1 MRRNF
6 AQIVTLGL
14 ALGGFSSLGY
24 AADDKSSSLAEAAQ
38 NPIASMI
45 SLPFQNN
52 TYFGIGPDNT
62 TANALLIQPVY
73 PVSLNKDWNV
83 IGRAIVPLIYVEG
96 FSATDPQVPNAQ
108 FNVDSTFGLGDINL
122 TPYFSPKKLLDLG
135 GGKFTWGVGPS
146 LTLNSSTSADIGSE
160 KWSAG
165 PAAVGVFMKKPWVAG
180 ALVRQLWSFA
190 GSDDRDEVNQFLLQ
204 PFVNYNLQKGWYLVS
219 SPVITANWQKD
230 SSNRWS
236 IPLGGGVGRI
246 FKIGKQPVNAQIQG
260 FYNVAEP
267 DFGDDWSLRFQFT
280 FLFPK

>member
-1 MRRNF
+1 MKRNVARTLTMGF
-6 AQIVTLGL
+6 ALS
-14 ALGGFSSLGY
+14 ALSSPGY
-24 AADDKSSSLAEAAQ
+24 VAETKTGDLAEAAQ

-52 TYFGIGPDNT
+52 TYFGIGPDDI

-73 PVSLNKDWNV
+73 PISLSKDWNV
-83 IGRAIVPLIYVEG
+83 IARAIIPLIYVEG
-96 FSATDPQVPNAQ
+96 FHATNPEVPNAQ
-108 FNVDSTFGLGDINL
+108 IAVDSTFGLGDINL

-146 LTLNSSTSADIGSE
+146 LTLNSSTSAEIGSE

-190 GSDDRDEVNQFLLQ
+190 GSDDREDVSQFLLQ
-204 PFVNYNLQKGWYLVS
+204 PFVNYNLSKGWYLAS
-219 SPVITANWQKD
+219 SPVITANWKKD

-236 IPLGGGVGRI
+236 VPLGGGFGRI
-246 FKIGKQPVNAQIQG
+246 FKIGKQPVNAQVQA
-260 FYNVAEP
+260 FYDVAKP
-267 DFGDDWSLRFQFT
+267 DFGNDWSLRFQFT